1 MAEKK
6 KTAAKKKNPRF
17 GGKRDLKDTSG
28 NKKIGFEDT
37 FLGDL
42 LGFDGK
48 MGTKGKPGLLA
59 SLKGARRKKPGAATT
74 TKGKGPAKVR
84 PVLRPKADA
93 KGPVR
98 RGDGTGAGVK
108 TDPRPTNPGIPRTP
122 PPRLRDNK
130 PPRTPRQTE
139 NKKLF
144 GLKPFK
150 PLADGERRISNEAG
164 VAAQKKNMKQITFE
178 QWQSMSS
185 AQRKTYGLP
194 KSAADAKQNGI
205 ATPQFK
211 NSKKRTSPGGGQS
224 SYLNWAALSTGMDN
238 PTKPNAKPGASGYN
252 KGGMT
257 KKKGYAAGG
266 MPMVMKAGKKVP
278 SFAADGV
285 GKMNM
290 GGMAKKKPAAKM
302 MAGGMAKKKPTAKMM
317 GGGMA
322 KSGYMYGGSVTKK
335 KPVTKM
341 NKGGMTKKK

>member
-6 KTAAKKKNPRF
+6 KPAAKKKNPRF

-28 NKKIGFEDT
+28 NQSIGFEDT

-59 SLKGARRKKPGAATT
+59 SLKGARRKKPGTATT
-74 TKGKGPAKVR
+74 TKKKGPAKVR

-98 RGDGTGAGVK
+98 RGDGTQAGGGIGQ
-108 TDPRPTNPGIPRTP
+108 PRPTNPGIPRTP

-144 GLKPFK
+144 GLEPFK
-150 PLADGERRISNEAG
+150 PLATGERTISNEAG
-164 VAAQKKNMKQITFE
+164 TATQKKNMKKITFE

-205 ATPQFK
+205 TTPQFK
-211 NSKKRTSPGGGQS
+211 NSKKRTSPGGGFS

-252 KGGMT
+252 KGGM
-257 KKKGYAAGG
+257 A
-266 MPMVMKAGKKVP
+266 
-278 SFAADGV
+278 
-285 GKMNM
+285 
-290 GGMAKKKPAAKM
+290 
-302 MAGGMAKKKPTAKMM
+302 
-317 GGGMA
+317 
-322 KSGYMYGGSVTKK
+322 KK